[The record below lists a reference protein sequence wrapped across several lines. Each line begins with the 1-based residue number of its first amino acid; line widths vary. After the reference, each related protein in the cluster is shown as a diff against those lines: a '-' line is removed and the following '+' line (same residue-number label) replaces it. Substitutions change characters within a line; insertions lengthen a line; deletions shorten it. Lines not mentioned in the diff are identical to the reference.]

1 MYLPPIPH
9 LWNRRSS
16 QVRSEGW
23 SRIDRIFQEGGKG
36 ARRSHQMYVPISH
49 SCNPYPYTPLPL
61 PLGTFATC
69 FSLPPSPLFSPS
81 RKSTF
86 YCSYGSHSALP
97 HVSHCFRSARPVL
110 MTDLVY
116 NSRKRGGDSA
126 DRYFK
131 ATEMIAGVKDM
142 RFQAIMPDTLHW
154 LGVQK
159 IDNMISMVRSYF
171 NSPYFSM
178 LYLGT
183 DDIE

>member
-23 SRIDRIFQEGGKG
+23 RGIDRIFQERGEGIG
-36 ARRSHQMYVPISH
+36 RSHQMYVPFTALLHIFFPFLAESQTWQSLVSLNH
-49 SCNPYPYTPLPL
+49 PAPLS
-61 PLGTFATC
+61 AVHRSRC
-69 FSLPPSPLFSPS
+69 VKPPPPH
-81 RKSTF
+81 
-86 YCSYGSHSALP
+86 CS
-97 HVSHCFRSARPVL
+97 RSAPPVL
-110 MTDLVY
+110 ITDLVY

-159 IDNMISMVRSYF
+159 IDNMISMVSSSLRS
-171 NSPYFSM
+171 SM
-178 LYLGT
+178 
-183 DDIE
+183 